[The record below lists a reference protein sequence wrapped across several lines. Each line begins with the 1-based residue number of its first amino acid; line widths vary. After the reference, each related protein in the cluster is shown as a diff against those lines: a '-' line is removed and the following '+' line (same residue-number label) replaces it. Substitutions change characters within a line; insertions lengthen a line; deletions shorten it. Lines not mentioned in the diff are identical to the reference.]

1 MAILH
6 GVKQPDLRAADME
19 IPIAKRRPF
28 AHPARQIE
36 VI

>member
-1 MAILH
+1 MAMLYWA
-6 GVKQPDLRAADME
+6 KRPDLLAADME
-19 IPIAKRRPF
+19 IPVANRRPF